1 MKNNI
6 IEGFKPDLKS
16 PKPDCIPCTAA
27 KMSHK
32 LFLATTTQTTKLSQL
47 THIDLWGKYPVNS
60 IQGHQYYILFVNNYS
75 RHVKVEFLKAKSEV
89 QQHVQEYLAYHIARN
104 NTPLTICVDQG
115 TVFINEPTK
124 NWCAQRG
131 IEIQMTAPYLPF
143 QNGIAEWMNRTLME
157 LVCAI
162 ICTQKLPEF
171 LWECTVSHAAYL
183 RNRSYSRSITNTTP
197 YQRWHG
203 IKPDISHLRE
213 FGTKVWILSEEDILI
228 FSKTEVEMHL
238 TKDQLGKRWQI
249 TDLGKPQKIIRI

>member
-16 PKPDCIPCTAA
+16 PKPDCIPCAAA

-32 LFLATTTQTTKLSQL
+32 LFPATATQTTKLSQL

-60 IQGHQYYILFVNNYS
+60 IQGHQYYILFVDNYS

-89 QQHVQEYLAYHIARN
+89 QQHVQEYLAYHIACN

-115 TVFINEPTK
+115 TVFINEPMK

-143 QNGIAEWMNRTLME
+143 QNGIAERMNRTLME
-157 LVCAI
+157 LVCTI
-162 ICTQKLPEF
+162 ICAQKLPEF
-171 LWECTVSHAAYL
+171 LWECTVSHAVYL

-228 FSKTEVEMHL
+228 FSKTEVEMRL